1 MAFADRDREKLE
13 TMSVQKI
20 DYPEHKIKPK
30 SRELVAK
37 PILLQLVNRPIRDI
51 NGSDFLGIRE

>member
-1 MAFADRDREKLE
+1 MRNSAP
-13 TMSVQKI
+13 V
-20 DYPEHKIKPK
+20 
-30 SRELVAK
+30 ELVAK